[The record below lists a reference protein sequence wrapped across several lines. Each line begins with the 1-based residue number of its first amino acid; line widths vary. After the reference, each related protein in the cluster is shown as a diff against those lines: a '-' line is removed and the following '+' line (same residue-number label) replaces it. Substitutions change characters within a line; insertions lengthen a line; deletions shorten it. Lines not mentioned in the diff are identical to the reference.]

1 MRWHDSDIRFGAA
14 LSGHV
19 WERVM
24 WQRRHRDRPVLR
36 CLRCGYMWKMSQP
49 RPTKDCWSP
58 AGSLDERRASPKR
71 PPDGRGPA

>member
-1 MRWHDSDIRFGAA
+1 MRWRDRDIRFVTGG

-19 WERVM
+19 WERTT
-24 WQRRHRDRPVLR
+24 WRRQPAMR
-36 CLRCGYMWKMSQP
+36 CVRCGYTWKMSQP